1 MSSFTTSHK
10 FATSWENSQS
20 QLPIV
25 SLSSHGFRQVL
36 GQRLFLHPGQMAF
49 AGPMMSTS
57 LVSKDI
63 RHGNNLF
70 FPELSHFDVNCL
82 IDQDCNFIDL
92 LVRLYKSVC
101 DCWIQRLRILFFI
114 KKSYLFFL
122 LHASVIKFPL
132 HLSIMN
138 VCKICVLF

>member
-63 RHGNNLF
+63 RYGNNLF
-70 FPELSHFDVNCL
+70 FPELSHFDVHCL
-82 IDQDCNFIDL
+82 YRPGLQFHRFIGQTVQICVWL
-92 LVRLYKSVC
+92 PNPAPENSFFYQK
-101 DCWIQRLRILFFI
+101 ILP
-114 KKSYLFFL
+114 
-122 LHASVIKFPL
+122 V
-132 HLSIMN
+132 LSSSCLS
-138 VCKICVLF
+138 CKISFASKYYGFL